1 MMAKILFVSDVHIGI
16 RYPYRVNLRT
26 GISERTMDF
35 IEALVRV
42 VKYAIKEQI
51 DIFVISGDLYDRV
64 TIGPTLLR
72 QVREKIWQPLL
83 NHRIPIVLVGGN
95 HDSPQIFEKG
105 SPFGEISIIPNSYA
119 VRWPQS
125 QKVKARNTEEEIG
138 FVLLPYMTATQAV
151 AYAEE
156 RIGEEIERGQHMIRS
171 QQLFRDWI
179 KHEVKML
186 DTKIKFIVG
195 HFYVKGSKI
204 GIIPYPD
211 QLPHEFIFKKDMLP
225 LEEIDLAVFGHIH
238 TTQVLFNG
246 KVLVPGSLERV
257 DFGETTEDKG
267 FYVYNTNTKKLD
279 FVSNNPRP
287 LLRKFIEVLQDTQ
300 NPTDFI
306 LKHLPQEF
314 DNAIVRLDIQISS
327 LLKKRVILPRIHQTL
342 EERAFHYE
350 INWNTSETIREIVI
364 SDLILDPLVLFA
376 EFVSE
381 QYNDYPYMKELRQKG
396 LEILDAAISK
406 VEEEK

>member
-1 MMAKILFVSDVHIGI
+1 
-16 RYPYRVNLRT
+16 
-26 GISERTMDF
+26 
-35 IEALVRV
+35 
-42 VKYAIKEQI
+42 
-51 DIFVISGDLYDRV
+51 
-64 TIGPTLLR
+64 
-72 QVREKIWQPLL
+72 
-83 NHRIPIVLVGGN
+83 
-95 HDSPQIFEKG
+95 
-105 SPFGEISIIPNSYA
+105 
-119 VRWPQS
+119 
-125 QKVKARNTEEEIG
+125 
-138 FVLLPYMTATQAV
+138 
-151 AYAEE
+151 
-156 RIGEEIERGQHMIRS
+156 
-171 QQLFRDWI
+171 
-179 KHEVKML
+179 
-186 DTKIKFIVG
+186 
-195 HFYVKGSKI
+195 
-204 GIIPYPD
+204 
-211 QLPHEFIFKKDMLP
+211 
-225 LEEIDLAVFGHIH
+225 
-238 TTQVLFNG
+238 LFNG